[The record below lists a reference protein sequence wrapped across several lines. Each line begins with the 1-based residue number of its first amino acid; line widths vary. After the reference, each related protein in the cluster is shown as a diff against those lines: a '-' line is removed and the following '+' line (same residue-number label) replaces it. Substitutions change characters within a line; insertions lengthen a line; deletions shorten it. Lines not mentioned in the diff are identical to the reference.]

1 VIYDDLQAFWYK
13 GGKVK
18 EGIILKKRNE
28 KESSGGVIISIVCYC
43 LMEKKGCFH
52 LFGFIMK
59 NNGNTC

>member
-1 VIYDDLQAFWYK
+1 MIYDDLQAFWYK

-43 LMEKKGCFH
+43 LMEKK
-52 LFGFIMK
+52 
-59 NNGNTC
+59 T